1 MAAAAGIVSL
11 IFTDSFTTSA
21 GAAENAPPLN
31 YFDRT
36 VFVRSEVLP
45 DRPYDENR
53 KVETHSASGFFVS
66 FERQIVFV
74 TAKHVARETMPE
86 TQFCFLT
93 AGGDSHF
100 ARLGGL
106 VADVKNPWQMH
117 PKADLAIFV
126 VTFSPKLEKGI
137 EEEIRALALPFSAI
151 STKEAIR
158 ASRVT
163 VCGFP
168 IELGTFRRIS
178 PLAMTAYVA
187 SRELDLPA
195 DGEPTSMFL
204 ITPAIGAGCSGG
216 PVFLTTD
223 RGEADVLLGIYITTY
238 FDASGGKLSSVVPA
252 RQIIELIT
260 ENVGSKKD
268 KR

>member
-1 MAAAAGIVSL
+1 MAALIVVLMLATGSGAVL
-11 IFTDSFTTSA
+11 R
-21 GAAENAPPLN
+21 AAEGASPLN

-36 VFVRSEVLP
+36 VFVHTEVMP
-45 DRPYDENR
+45 DRPYDETR
-53 KVETHSASGFFVS
+53 KSETHSASGLFVS
-66 FERQIVFV
+66 FKGQILFV
-74 TAKHVARETMPE
+74 TARHVARETTPE

-100 ARLGGL
+100 ARLAGL
-106 VADVKNPWQMH
+106 VADVKNPWRIH
-117 PKADLAIFV
+117 PKADLALFV
-126 VTFSPKLEKGI
+126 VSFSPQLEKGI
-137 EEEIRALALPFSAI
+137 EDEIRALALPFAAI
-151 STKEAIR
+151 SPKEAIR

-168 IELGTFRRIS
+168 IELGTWKKIS

-187 SRELDLPA
+187 SRELDLPV
-195 DGEPTSMFL
+195 DGESAPMFL

-223 RGEADVLLGIYITTY
+223 RGEADALLGIYVTTY

-252 RQIIELIT
+252 RLIIELIT
-260 ENVGSKKD
+260 EAVGGKGGT
-268 KR
+268 R